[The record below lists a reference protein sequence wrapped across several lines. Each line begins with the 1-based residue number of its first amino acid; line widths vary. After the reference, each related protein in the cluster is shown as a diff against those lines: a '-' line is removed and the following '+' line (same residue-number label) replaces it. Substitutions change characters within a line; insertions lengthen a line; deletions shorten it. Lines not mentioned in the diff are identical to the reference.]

1 MSLKNLYENMPSE
14 EILRRMR
21 VEDFNTHCRL
31 NQELNDPI
39 MTTIFAQVFVSMG
52 LAPLA
57 APLAAAASAIAMTAV
72 TPGFR
77 RLLK

>member
-31 NQELNDPI
+31 SHELNDPI
-39 MTTIFAQVFVSMG
+39 LLPTLGSIFVSMG
-52 LAPLA
+52 LGPLA
-57 APLAAAASAIAMTAV
+57 APLAAAASAVAMTAL
-72 TPGFR
+72 TPGVQALR
-77 RLLK
+77 Q